1 MALYVDNFENGR
13 LSGYIGAAEGSNAY
27 VYDCNGKLLLELP
40 EAHDAN
46 IISLYIAKV
55 DFSRKESVE
64 NEESDDKNG
73 DFCLISAGTDG
84 KIKFWKIIN

>member
-1 MALYVDNFENGR
+1 MIILTTKNMVLAKTEI
-13 LSGYIGAAEGSNAY
+13 IGAISLFNKSIH
-27 VYDCNGKLLLELP
+27 N
-40 EAHDAN
+40 N

-73 DFCLISAGTDG
+73 DACLISAGTDG